1 MNEADVDA
9 LLNRRPPIRPVTE
22 YIVFRVQD
30 DKPGQSDKK
39 DKSNETMNKKDV
51 DAGRPK
57 REGSSMNEK

>member
-1 MNEADVDA
+1 M
-9 LLNRRPPIRPVTE
+9 TE

-30 DKPGQSDKK
+30 DNPGQSDKK

-57 REGSSMNEK
+57 RKGSSMSEK

>member
-1 MNEADVDA
+1 M
-9 LLNRRPPIRPVTE
+9 TE
-22 YIVFRVQD
+22 YIVFRVED

-39 DKSNETMNKKDV
+39 DKSNERKNKKDV